1 MVYFIPKKRS
11 MNTVIPSKINRLMT
25 ELPTGVVYLSKWMAD
40 HGYSYDLQKAY
51 RKSNWLTSIGSG
63 AMVRSGDTVNYLGA
77 IYALQEY
84 AKTSIHPGGK
94 TALALSGRSH
104 YLEMSSRKAIV
115 FGAVK
120 EQLPIWF
127 VRYDWEVEIVYY
139 TTSMLPPDI
148 GLVDYMVGNFNIKIS
163 GAPRAI
169 MECLYLA
176 NEAEDF
182 KECYELMEGL
192 NNLVPQKVEALLSQ
206 CTSVKV
212 KRLLLYFAEKAG
224 HAWFKYIKTDKI
236 DLGKGKRSLVK
247 NGIYIAKYQITVP
260 QI

>member
-11 MNTVIPSKINRLMT
+11 MNTVILSKINRLMT
-25 ELPTGVVYLSKWMAD
+25 ELPTGAVYLSKWMAD

-51 RKSNWLTSIGSG
+51 RKSNWLISIGSG
-63 AMVRSGDTVNYLGA
+63 AMVRSGDTINYLGA

-94 TALALSGRSH
+94 TALSLSGRSH
-104 YLEMSSRKAIV
+104 YLEMNSRKAIV

-120 EQLPIWF
+120 EQLPTWF
-127 VRYDWEVEIVYY
+127 VKHDWEMEIVYY

-176 NEAEDF
+176 NEAADF

-212 KRLLLYFAEKAG
+212 KRLFLYFAEKAG
-224 HAWFKYIKTDKI
+224 HAWFKHIKMDKI

-247 NGIYIAKYQITVP
+247 NGLYIAKYQMTVP